1 MREEVKKKRIAE
13 EKKKKKTLEYFQQ
26 LQNEVLVEDTAILED
41 AEGFQIIG
49 YEYKE
54 ILLEDNR
61 DY

>member
-1 MREEVKKKRIAE
+1 MREEAKKKRIAE

-26 LQNEVLVEDTAILED
+26 LQNEVLVENTAILES
-41 AEGFQIIG
+41 AEGSQIIG
-49 YEYKE
+49 YKYKK